1 MSPVLDLLN
10 LVGLGGVALFLY
22 YLYRGLR
29 ERIKALAELAE
40 EQHKTLEAVRTRAE
54 EMDRLSGAYKQAVSD
69 FQEIG
74 EKLDLRRKELIQ
86 ELEAANERK
95 DSELAKLADLQLQEV
110 ELKKKSL
117 ERLPELE
124 KNLENA
130 VKALGRQVR
139 ILVPSSET
147 QLSLWSR
154 SETLLRSCD
163 YYYPASLRE
172 QTPASLALNN
182 YLYRVLAAH
191 LGPEPNEPEGS
202 APTKGPN
209 QNSKET
215 EDGEEERAES
225 SPKVST

>member
-1 MSPVLDLLN
+1 MSAWLDLLN
-10 LVGLGGVALFLY
+10 LMGLGGVAVFLY

-54 EMDRLSGAYKQAVSD
+54 EIDRLSGAYKQAVSD

-74 EKLDLRRKELIQ
+74 EKLDVRRKELIQ

-95 DSELAKLADLQLQEV
+95 DGELAKLADLQLQEI

-130 VKALGRQVR
+130 LRDLGRQVR
-139 ILVPSSET
+139 IIVPSSET
-147 QLSLWSR
+147 RISWLERPDSF
-154 SETLLRSCD
+154 SCE
-163 YYYPASLRE
+163 YYPLLPRE
-172 QTPASLALNN
+172 QTPASLALKS
-182 YLYRVLAAH
+182 YLRRILVTNWESESKPFDRSGSPQ
-191 LGPEPNEPEGS
+191 GPDEGVDQQ
-202 APTKGPN
+202 KGDV
-209 QNSKET
+209 KV
-215 EDGEEERAES
+215 DDERE
-225 SPKVST
+225 PKVET